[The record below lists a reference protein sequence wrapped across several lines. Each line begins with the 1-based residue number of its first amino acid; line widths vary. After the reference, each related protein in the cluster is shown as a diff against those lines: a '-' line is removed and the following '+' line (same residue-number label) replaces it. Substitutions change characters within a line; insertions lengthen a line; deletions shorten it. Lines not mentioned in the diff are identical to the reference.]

1 MVRFEIPGKPVPK
14 QRPRVVN
21 GHAYTPEKTTGYER
35 LVRFKY
41 REAGGQCHHGPVA
54 VTISVWYDMPMSWP
68 KYKKTQQK
76 GLPHTQKPDIDN
88 LIKAI
93 LDGLNGAAWEDDA
106 QVCKVTASKRWYD
119 GEPMAIVIVEED

>member
-1 MVRFEIPGKPVPK
+1 MSKCFVHGKPK
-14 QRPRVVN
+14 GKARPRFVH
-21 GHAYTPEKTTGYER
+21 GHTYTPRETVNYER
-35 LVRFKY
+35 DIATSY
-41 REAGGQCHHGPVA
+41 IEHGGELHEGACALRVVA
-54 VTISVWYDMPMSWP
+54 YFTIPKSWP

-93 LDGLNGAAWEDDA
+93 LDGLNGVAWKDDA

-119 GEPMAIVIVEED
+119 GKPMAIVIVEED